1 MVPLPPFA
9 DHRHWFEETGLPP
22 LQQEPDFC
30 SLYSVGAALEHAFG
44 QRQVPSALSTAFL
57 AWARDHVGGERGGS
71 NFSYIAAGVSRFGV
85 CRRDLMPEVG
95 EPSQAALDDA
105 ASRRDVEAR
114 WIKFWDVETG
124 FSKEELDA
132 CRTSLASGRLVALGA
147 RWPRNLAFSEG
158 AVMAIP
164 EPQDVFDGHC
174 VTLVGYRDEAAMPG
188 GGAFHF
194 RNSWGP
200 GWGDGGY
207 GWMPYAYL
215 ERYGNDA
222 FTVAVGLE
230 NQVHNA
236 PSGQGTVWRFEEL
249 PVQSAVGAATRVC
262 APGSLDDRRWS
273 AGRHLLVTCEVG
285 GTLTFAL
292 PTVEPGNYRLTLY
305 GSVAPGFARVLVSLD
320 GRPLGEVEGYNPEI
334 KPTGAVDLGKAALNG
349 EHTLSLTAVG
359 QYAHAPACEGFGLDC
374 LVLTRVGE
382 FSSREP
388 AGVTGI

>member
-1 MVPLPPFA
+1 MVLLPPFV
-9 DHRHWFEETGLPP
+9 DHRHWFDQAGLPP

-30 SLYSVGAALEHAFG
+30 SLYTVGAALEHAFG
-44 QRQVPSALSTAFL
+44 HRETPAAFSTAFL

-95 EPSQAALDDA
+95 EPSRAALDDA
-105 ASRRDVEAR
+105 ESRRDVEAQ
-114 WIKFWDVETG
+114 WIKFWDVKSGFTG
-124 FSKEELDA
+124 DELEA
-132 CRTSLASGRLVALGA
+132 CRASLASGRLVALGT
-147 RWPRNLAFSEG
+147 RWPRNLEFSEG
-158 AVMAIP
+158 AVMAVPAP
-164 EPQDVFDGHC
+164 EDVFDGHC
-174 VTLVGYRDEAAMPG
+174 VTLVGYRDQPAMPG

-194 RNSWGP
+194 RNSWGT

-222 FTVAVGLE
+222 FTVAVGPE
-230 NQVHNA
+230 NQVCNA
-236 PSGQGTVWRFEEL
+236 PSGQGTAWRFEDL
-249 PVQSAVGAATRVC
+249 LVLSAEGAAARVC
-262 APGSLDDRRWS
+262 PPDSLDDGRWS
-273 AGRHLLVTCEVG
+273 AGRHLLVACEVG
-285 GTLTFAL
+285 GTITYAL
-292 PTVEPGNYRLTLY
+292 PTVEPGIYCLTLY

-320 GRPLGEVEGYNPEI
+320 GRPLREIEGYNPEI

-374 LVLTRVGE
+374 LDVTRVGAI
-382 FSSREP
+382 SSRQP
-388 AGVTGI
+388 AGVPGI